1 MRAPLRW
8 SRNDIR
14 NGHQKGKNPHS
25 LANALRINL
34 RFCDAVTAD
43 AVNRVRERER
53 EREQQQ
59 VLEFIRST
67 ANEME
72 SAPSYIEAAKT
83 HNIIK
88 RIFSRP

>member
-14 NGHQKGKNPHS
+14 NGHQKGKNWRSP
-25 LANALRINL
+25 LAANALRINL

-43 AVNRVRERER
+43 AVNRDQ
-53 EREQQQ
+53 QQQ

-72 SAPSYIEAAKT
+72 SELCREAASAQ
-83 HNIIK
+83 HH
-88 RIFSRP
+88 